1 MGIQKEKPLI
11 LDKNIPGDK
20 SITHRA
26 VILGA
31 LAKGKTT
38 IRGFLKS
45 ADCLATLSAF
55 QQMGVSAAWLDSDTL
70 QITGVGLNGLKEPE
84 EIIDCGNSGTTLR
97 LMAGLL
103 AGQPFPT
110 MLVGDASLQQRPMRR
125 ITRPLSEMG
134 ANINARDGLYP
145 PINIRPSSE
154 LHGIEYSLPVAS
166 AQVKS
171 CILLAGLYAQGNTTV
186 IEPAPSRDHSERI
199 LRDFGA
205 DLKTE
210 GSHITLTPGRSLKGR
225 EVIIPVDFSSAA
237 FWIVAAIFRPAGEV
251 TLIKNVGINP
261 TRTGLLDVL
270 LDMGAQVALENKRL
284 ATGEPIADLKI
295 TAGGLRGPSKIIQGE
310 LIPRIID
317 EIPILSIA
325 AALAEGETQI
335 RQAEELRVKESDRIK
350 TVVWGLE
357 SLGVE
362 VEEYEDGMLIVG
374 KGKLGSPQHSCESY
388 GDHRIAMSLAIA
400 GLIAYKKPNIVDL
413 SCITSSYPLADFQ
426 DCLELF
432 LSS

>member
-1 MGIQKEKPLI
+1 MGIRKEKTLI
-11 LDKNIPGDK
+11 LDKSIPGDK

-31 LAKGKTT
+31 LAKRKTT
-38 IRGFLKS
+38 IRNFLKS

-55 QQMGVSAAWLDSDTL
+55 QQMGVSSAWLDSDTL
-70 QITGVGLNGLKEPE
+70 QITGVGFKGLTDPKD
-84 EIIDCGNSGTTLR
+84 IIDCGNSGTTLR

-103 AGQPFPT
+103 SGQPFPT
-110 MLVGDASLQQRPMRR
+110 TLTGDASLQQRPMRR
-125 ITRPLSEMG
+125 ITKPLSEMG
-134 ANINARDGLYP
+134 ADIKAHDGLYP
-145 PINIRPSSE
+145 PINIRPTSK

-171 CILLAGLYAQGNTTV
+171 CILLAGLYAQGETTV
-186 IEPAPSRDHSERI
+186 VEPTPSRDHTERM

-210 GSHITLTPGRSLKGR
+210 GRRITLAPGKNLHGK
-225 EVIIPVDFSSAA
+225 EVLVPVDFSSAA
-237 FWIVAAIFRPAGEV
+237 FWIVAAIFRSPGDV
-251 TLIKNVGINP
+251 TIIKNVGINP

-270 LDMGAQVALENKRL
+270 LDMGAQIELENKRM

-295 TAGGLRGPSKIIQGE
+295 IAGKLSNPSKIIQGN

-317 EIPILSIA
+317 EVPILTIA

-335 RQAEELRVKESDRIK
+335 RQAQELRVKESDRIK
-350 TVVWGLE
+350 TMVWELKN
-357 SLGVE
+357 LGVE
-362 VEEYEDGMLIVG
+362 VEEYEDGMRIVG
-374 KGKLGSPQHSCESY
+374 KSKLESPKHLCESH
-388 GDHRIAMSLAIA
+388 GDHRIAMSLAVA

-426 DCLELF
+426 ACLNLF
-432 LSS
+432 SSS